1 MELPLLPGGYT
12 ARGATM
18 EDAGAVT
25 ELVATSNVHDLGSPE
40 VDLEE
45 TRAVWLRPS
54 VRLDLDEHLVFD
66 ESGRLVAWAELY
78 YAQDAQGVVHPSW
91 RGRGLGTHL
100 LHWIERRAAE
110 MTAERNVRPL
120 VRQSALDGDEAAHAL
135 FSSNGYAPI
144 WNSWILQMPL
154 EREVRTASPPDG
166 VTIRRAEADDERAVH
181 HVIDT
186 AFGEWEDREP
196 ETFEDWHAYMET
208 RASAN
213 PSPWFVAVSESL
225 VVGAATTMLY
235 PPEVEGWIEE
245 LAVEREHRRRGIGKA
260 LLTRA
265 AAELRRAG
273 MEKAM
278 LSTDSR
284 GAGRHLYE
292 SAGMSLVRSFTKFA
306 KPLKTAGS

>member
-1 MELPLLPGGYT
+1 MGLPPLPQGYT

-18 EDAGAVT
+18 EDAGAVM
-25 ELVATSNVHDLGSPE
+25 ELVAASNVHDLGSPE

-45 TRAVWLRPS
+45 IQAVWVRPS

-66 ESGRLVAWAELY
+66 EEERLVAWGELY

-100 LHWIERRAAE
+100 LHWIEQRSAQLCS
-110 MTAERNVRPL
+110 ERNVRPL
-120 VRQSALDGDEAAHAL
+120 VRQSSLDGDDAAHAL

-154 EREVRTASPPDG
+154 DREVRTVPPPDG
-166 VTIRRAEADDERAVH
+166 ITIRRAEDGDERDVH
-181 HVIDT
+181 SVIDT

-196 ETFEDWHAYMET
+196 ETFEDWHAYVST

-213 PSPWFVAVSESL
+213 PSPWFVAVSGNR
-225 VVGAATTMLY
+225 VVAAATTMLY
-235 PPEVEGWIEE
+235 PPEAEGWIEE
-245 LAVEREHRRRGIGKA
+245 LAVERMHRRRGIGKA

-265 AAELRRAG
+265 CAELRQAG

-306 KPLKTAGS
+306 KPLKSDGS

>member
-1 MELPLLPGGYT
+1 M
-12 ARGATM
+12 
-18 EDAGAVT
+18 
-25 ELVATSNVHDLGSPE
+25 ELVATSNVHDVGSPE

-45 TRAVWLRPS
+45 IQAVWVRPS

-66 ESGRLVAWAELY
+66 EGNRLVAWAELY

-100 LHWIERRAAE
+100 LHWIEQRAAE
-110 MTAERNVRPL
+110 MTSERNVRPL
-120 VRQSALDGDEAAHAL
+120 IRQSALDGDDAAHAL

-144 WNSWILQMPL
+144 WNSWILEMSLADEPAI
-154 EREVRTASPPDG
+154 VAPPEG
-166 VTIRRAEADDERAVH
+166 VTIRPAEKGEERAVH

-196 ETFEDWHAYMET
+196 ETFDDWYAYMET
-208 RASAN
+208 RTRAN
-213 PSPWFVAVSESL
+213 PSPWLVAVSDGHI
-225 VVGAATTMLY
+225 VAAATTMPY
-235 PPEVEGWIEE
+235 PRDREGWIEE
-245 LAVEREHRRRGIGKA
+245 FAVEREHRRHGIGIA

-265 AAELRRAG
+265 CAELRRAG

-292 SAGMSLVRSFTKFA
+292 SAGMNLVRSFTKFA
-306 KPLKTAGS
+306 KPLKSDDS